1 MYVTR
6 CLDIN
11 LKRCL
16 DINLK
21 RCRLNTDSKEG
32 FQMLILVLDL
42 EIVARLTF
50 QIVGTLTLVFG
61 PTDIANL
68 WNLFNRI
75 RTIIGEFGSTQI
87 RTSSFCSSDR
97 KKDVICFLGSED
109 FAQRFN
115 RPFDENYQKTFL
127 GRFLKTQV
135 TILADFCEYGWA
147 YGGIFSIKHDLAR
160 SATRVTKLWEK
171 AAEKIIKIWP
181 TVAEL
186 SVKNLFPIINANP

>member
-32 FQMLILVLDL
+32 FHMLILVLDL

-68 WNLFNRI
+68 
-75 RTIIGEFGSTQI
+75 
-87 RTSSFCSSDR
+87 
-97 KKDVICFLGSED
+97 
-109 FAQRFN
+109 
-115 RPFDENYQKTFL
+115 
-127 GRFLKTQV
+127 
-135 TILADFCEYGWA
+135 
-147 YGGIFSIKHDLAR
+147 
-160 SATRVTKLWEK
+160 
-171 AAEKIIKIWP
+171 
-181 TVAEL
+181 
-186 SVKNLFPIINANP
+186 